1 MCGNILS
8 FQKPLTQDRII
19 QIILTSL
26 NTLSM
31 GLFYRWEL
39 TLPPNCLKFGIFAK
53 ELFQATLGARGF
65 SCAVSGFGQVSK
77 SDPRPTKLLWYPGY
91 FQARVVQKVENVIYG
106 VNRYSVA
113 NASDFP
119 NT

>member
-65 SCAVSGFGQVSK
+65 SWAVSGFGQVLK
-77 SDPRPTKLLWYPGY
+77 NDPRPTKLLVAREKKPLVPRVLPGSSCS
-91 FQARVVQKVENVIYG
+91 KG
-106 VNRYSVA
+106 GKRYLRGKSLV
-113 NASDFP
+113 SG
-119 NT
+119 